1 MGTCSSY
8 SFKLKYQG
16 KELFYWVFSQCKR
29 GRRASEKTGSFK
41 TFFLLNKKIV
51 PSEFFYFEY
60 GLFSSSWEQ
69 LSFWLRSD
77 MTPGQ
82 ALAADSSPLSQAPS
96 CRVLLVFPAPTQMPR
111 CCLPFVFSLWVGH
124 DACACVL
131 SHSVVSDSLPLH
143 DAYCSVKPSSCP
155 LSFIHISK
163 EESEVLWN
171 MYLKTVWRHFLV
183 RFWFSPLVPRW
194 SLGFFHVETHNL
206 KSSPGQLQVV

>member
-1 MGTCSSY
+1 MGTCFSY

-16 KELFYWVFSQCKR
+16 KELFYWVFSQYKR
-29 GRRASEKTGSFK
+29 GIRASEKTGSFK

-51 PSEFFYFEY
+51 PSEFFYCEY

-69 LSFWLRSD
+69 LSFWLRRD

-111 CCLPFVFSLWVGH
+111 SCLPFVFSLWVGH

-155 LSFIHISK
+155 LSSTFPK
-163 EESEVLWN
+163 KRVKYFEVCTWKLSEGIFSLDIG
-171 MYLKTVWRHFLV
+171 FLALS
-183 RFWFSPLVPRW
+183 R
-194 SLGFFHVETHNL
+194 LGFFHVETHNL
-206 KSSPGQLQVV
+206 KSSPGQLQVA